1 MNGLDA
7 VPARFEEFAMNPAMY
22 VERFHG
28 IPRGNLWSKQ
38 IEILESVRD
47 HKYTAVPAG
56 HNLSKTYTASL
67 AAWWWKMCHRPSKVV
82 VTAPGNRQAGLVI
95 GNEIRARWD
104 GLARRWSG
112 PGEMAMF
119 GIDTPPNTEG
129 LRQDAENYMAWFA
142 TTPDRAAEHATK
154 MAGFHSPHMLFIF
167 EEAAAI
173 GKVIWE
179 SIQGSMLAGHARLL
193 AIGNPSDPTSQFARF
208 CRTEGVNVIRLD
220 ATEFPNVVEDK
231 VIFPWGPTREAI
243 EELKRY
249 WGAASGAYQWKVK
262 GEFPTTALDTL
273 IGYDEVRAALAR
285 TPPPCEHAPEK
296 IGIGCDVA
304 RFGDDLSVVCAVCGC
319 GALLG
324 MEERQSQDTMATAG
338 LVLAEAKRLGFSAGV
353 AHKIAIDDTGV
364 GGGVT
369 DRLRELGWRT
379 RAENFGSKPRDET
392 KFANR
397 RAELWWQLRDWIRQT
412 AALGSFD
419 DPRRADR
426 LVDDLTS
433 PKYSHRS
440 DSRVLLEPKAD
451 IKKRI
456 GRSPDY
462 GDAFALAVAARGRQS
477 HFLADL
483 VASKARFPDD
493 EEDDR
498 SDREE
503 EERRRMRKQFG
514 PYTDN
519 WFPGNPLDIFPG
531 RRERGGSRWDPPY
544 R

>member
-1 MNGLDA
+1 M
-7 VPARFEEFAMNPAMY
+7 P
-22 VERFHG
+22 
-28 IPRGNLWSKQ
+28 Q

-56 HNLSKTYTASL
+56 HDLSKTYTASL

-82 VTAPGNRQAGLVI
+82 VTAPGNRQAAMVI

-112 PGEMAMF
+112 PGEMATF

-129 LRQDAENYMAWFA
+129 
-142 TTPDRAAEHATK
+142 
-154 MAGFHSPHMLFIF
+154 
-167 EEAAAI
+167 
-173 GKVIWE
+173 
-179 SIQGSMLAGHARLL
+179 
-193 AIGNPSDPTSQFARF
+193 
-208 CRTEGVNVIRLD
+208 
-220 ATEFPNVVEDK
+220 
-231 VIFPWGPTREAI
+231 
-243 EELKRY
+243 
-249 WGAASGAYQWKVK
+249 
-262 GEFPTTALDTL
+262 
-273 IGYDEVRAALAR
+273 
-285 TPPPCEHAPEK
+285 CEHAPEE

-304 RFGDDLSVVCAVCGC
+304 RFGDDLSVVCAVCRC

-324 MEERQSQDTMATAG
+324 MEGRQSQDTMATAG

-379 RAENFGSKPRDET
+379 RAENFGGEPRDEET
-392 KFANR
+392 FANR
-397 RAELWWQLRDWIRQT
+397 RAELWWQLRDWIRQS
-412 AALGSFD
+412 AALASFD

-440 DSRVLLEPKAD
+440 DSRVLLEPKSD

-462 GDAFALAVAARGRQS
+462 GDALALAVAARGRGA
-477 HFLADL
+477 HFLEAL
-483 VASKARFPDD
+483 VAAQRRFPDD

-503 EERRRMRKQFG
+503 EERRMLRKKWG
-514 PYTDN
+514 PYTDH
-519 WFPGNPLDIFPG
+519 WFPGNPLDVFPG